1 MKKNRLVYVIIAIVI
16 IAGVI
21 NTYLNKFTFSLAYD
35 SSVRIDVYIGKD
47 YNTEEIKNIAKE
59 VMGDEEVL
67 IQEVE
72 TFNDM
77 VAITVREISDE
88 QKQSILDKINEKYET
103 EITVDEISLT
113 NIPHYDGKHVLNI
126 YILPMAIAA
135 VAIILYI
142 SVRYHK
148 LGAVKMSARTILWSI
163 IVELLYVSIISLVR
177 IPVSFYTIPLGIVIE
192 IILLIILANKFE
204 QELETKKAE
213 SKKESKEIEE

>member
-1 MKKNRLVYVIIAIVI
+1 MKKNRLVYVIIAIII

-21 NTYLNKFTFSLAYD
+21 NTYLNKFNFSLAYD

-113 NIPHYDGKHVLNI
+113 NIPHYDGKHVLNR

-213 SKKESKEIEE
+213 SKKESKKIEE